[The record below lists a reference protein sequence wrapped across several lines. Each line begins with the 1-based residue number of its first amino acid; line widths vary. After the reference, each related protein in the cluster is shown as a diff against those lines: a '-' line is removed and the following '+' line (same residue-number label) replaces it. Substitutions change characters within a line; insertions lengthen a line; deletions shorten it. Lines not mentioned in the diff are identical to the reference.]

1 METLRLNERRIDAL
15 KPRKSACDARDR
27 ELKGFGVRVLASGAK
42 RYFVHTQHLGRRIWK
57 IVGQA
62 GSIDV
67 DKARAQ
73 ARVMLASTRK
83 RPGEDAAAL
92 PHLESAFAVSPASGR
107 GPRRWLQDPVPQA
120 TG

>member
-1 METLRLNERRIDAL
+1 MATLRLNERRVDAL
-15 KPRKSACDARDR
+15 KPRKSACDVRDR

-42 RYFVHTQHLGRRIWK
+42 RYFVHTQHHGRRIWK

-67 DKARAQ
+67 DKARAR

-83 RPGEDAAAL
+83 RPGENAAAL
-92 PHLESAFAVSPASGR
+92 PHLESALAVSPASGR